1 MTTRRSISP
10 DRNTC
15 GRLSN
20 SSKETGYWSSIE
32 SSGKT
37 NKKYE
42 ERTKKNPESAIEI
55 QCSKYPVSII

>member
-42 ERTKKNPESAIEI
+42 ERTKKNP
-55 QCSKYPVSII
+55 